1 MCTPDRDQ
9 IQPTPPDT
17 LHLVLASPIF
27 SKIIKHSWVIDEV
40 IKDVDFLVE
49 TQVDELG
56 LIYINLPKAPYC
68 FPIPSVFNNHRY

>member
-27 SKIIKHSWVIDEV
+27 SKMIKHSWVIDEV

-49 TQVDELG
+49 TQLG
-56 LIYINLPKAPYC
+56 QI
-68 FPIPSVFNNHRY
+68 RYGT